1 MAKHQDTK
9 GKGKPLG
16 KGKSSGKG
24 KPSEKGNTNSKTKS
38 FARGNTPVKKNSG
51 PKAPSNPDEIRLNKY
66 IANSGMC
73 SRREADENIA
83 IGLVSV
89 NGKVITEMGFKVKR
103 TDDVRFDGRRITPEA
118 KVYVL
123 LNKPKGF
130 ATTNSE
136 GKGRTVMDLVAN
148 ATKSNIKPIGRLG
161 RNSLGLL
168 LFTNDDIIVQKFTN
182 SKNGVARL
190 FQVELDK
197 NLKFEDLK
205 KIQEGFKVEGKLV
218 TVEEISYIQ
227 NESKNLVG
235 IKIKNTGN
243 TILRTIF
250 DNLNYDIVKID
261 CVAIGHL
268 TKKDIPRG
276 HWKHLTEQEI
286 NTLKML

>member
-1 MAKHQDTK
+1 MSSHQDSK
-9 GKGKPLG
+9 GKGKT
-16 KGKSSGKG
+16 SGR
-24 KPSEKGNTNSKTKS
+24 GNANSKTKS
-38 FARGNTPVKKNSG
+38 FARGNAPFKKKSQA
-51 PKAPSNPDEIRLNKY
+51 KQSSNPDEIRLNKY

-83 IGLVSV
+83 IGLVTV
-89 NGKVITEMGFKVKR
+89 NGNIVTEMGYKVKR
-103 TDDVRFDGRRITPEA
+103 TDDVRFDGQRITPEA

-130 ATTNSE
+130 ATTTAE

-148 ATKSNIKPIGRLG
+148 ATSANIKPIGRLG

-168 LFTNDDIIVQKFTN
+168 LFTNDDKVVQKFTN

-205 KIQEGFKVEGKLV
+205 KIQEGFKIDGKLV
-218 TVEEISYIQ
+218 AVEEISYIEG
-227 NESKNLVG
+227 ESKNRVG

-250 DNLNYDIVKID
+250 DNLKYDIVKID

-276 HWKHLTEQEI
+276 HWKHLTEQEV

>member
-1 MAKHQDTK
+1 MTIMSTPQNSK
-9 GKGKPLG
+9 GKGKP
-16 KGKSSGKG
+16 
-24 KPSEKGNTNSKTKS
+24 KGNRNATSKTKN
-38 FARGNTPVKKNSG
+38 FARQNAPVKKNTSQ
-51 PKAPSNPDEIRLNKY
+51 KSANLDAIRLNKY
-66 IANSGMC
+66 IANSGIC

-89 NGKVITEMGFKVKR
+89 NGKTVTEMGYKVKR
-103 TDDVRFDGRRITPEA
+103 TDNVRFDGRRIMPEA

-130 ATTNSE
+130 ATTTSE
-136 GKGRTVMDLVAN
+136 GKGKTVMDLVAN
-148 ATKSNIKPIGRLG
+148 ATNANIKPIGRLG

-168 LFTNDDIIVQKFTN
+168 LFTNDDEVAQKFTN
-182 SKNGVARL
+182 SKKGVARL

-205 KIQEGFKVEGKLV
+205 KIKEGFKVEGKLIA
-218 TVEEISYIQ
+218 VEEVSYIQ
-227 NESKNLVG
+227 GASKNQVG

-250 DNLNYDIVKID
+250 DHFKYDIVKID

-276 HWKHLTEQEI
+276 HWKHLTEQEV

>member
-1 MAKHQDTK
+1 MSRNQDSR
-9 GKGKPLG
+9 GKGKT
-16 KGKSSGKG
+16 SGR
-24 KPSEKGNTNSKTKS
+24 GNANSKTKS
-38 FARGNTPVKKNSG
+38 FARGNASFKKK
-51 PKAPSNPDEIRLNKY
+51 PKSQKASNPDEIRLNKY
-66 IANSGMC
+66 VANSGMC

-89 NGKVITEMGFKVKR
+89 NGKVVTEMGYKVKR
-103 TDDVRFDGRRITPEA
+103 TDEVRFDGQRITPEA
-118 KVYVL
+118 KAYVL

-130 ATTNSE
+130 ATTTAES
-136 GKGRTVMDLVAN
+136 KGRTVMDLVAN
-148 ATKSNIKPIGRLG
+148 ATNANIKPIGRLG

-168 LFTNDDIIVQKFTN
+168 LFTNDDKVVQKFTN

-190 FQVELDK
+190 FQVELNK

-218 TVEEISYIQ
+218 TVEEISYIDG
-227 NESKNLVG
+227 ESKNKVG

-250 DNLNYDIVKID
+250 DTLNYDLAKID

-286 NTLKML
+286 STLKML